1 MVLVLV
7 WSGGRRCRRRATIS
21 GVSVAAAVVAVRV
34 RAIEA
39 AVPVLLGWLGGVR
52 LLVRRRIRVWLRP
65 LLFGRVIIPVIMR
78 VRGIVAGLWLRAA
91 SLSGLPRT

>member
-7 WSGGRRCRRRATIS
+7 WSGGGRCRRRATIS

-39 AVPVLLGWLGGVR
+39 AVPVLLG
-52 LLVRRRIRVWLRP
+52 
-65 LLFGRVIIPVIMR
+65 
-78 VRGIVAGLWLRAA
+78 
-91 SLSGLPRT
+91 